1 MSHSVKIKTPI
12 PSPEEIAS
20 DLGIS
25 GRRLDTLLAL
35 VERDKTGSNG
45 INRSDASAKAAAK
58 KSAPRVKGKRG
69 SAAR

>member
-20 DLGIS
+20 NLGIS

-35 VERDKTGSNG
+35 VEREKTGSNG
-45 INRSDASAKAAAK
+45 ITGSDAAVKAAAK
-58 KSAPRVKGKRG
+58 KSARRVKGKRG
-69 SAAR
+69 RAAR

>member
-25 GRRLDTLLAL
+25 GRRLDTLMAL

-58 KSAPRVKGKRG
+58 KSASRVKGKRG